1 MSFVLNDAQRYFEL
15 KLFECGREQTIPNKV
30 FAFTPKDYYVVHI
43 VIAGQGVFATDNR
56 VYKLKKGD
64 LFFIGPHEHPHYY
77 PDKKDPW
84 LYLWLGFG
92 GLHAAHYL
100 HEAGISSDS
109 PIIQDDHDGKLRMF
123 LEQIYD
129 CYTEHG
135 FLDLNALGLTYQFMA
150 ALIHQKHNA
159 ATLSIKHR
167 HFNRAKEY
175 IYNNFA
181 FDIKVSDIAG
191 NVGITPNYLSK
202 GDRIVEPGLLGRTVY
217 LIKGNKIVE
226 HGFFGKTVF
235 ILDKKFKIE
244 ATIDNKNGTETNA
257 TQQEEQIPTKNDTL
271 YHKQQE
277 LAKKAAEESLEK
289 IREEFDLEMG
299 FIPEWKSDKPVDVKV
314 PLKYH
319 KIKAIPPAIRIK
331 TLFIHAGVSSIN
343 FKGVHLG
350 CAEKIVVDEGNPNF
364 STDIDGN
371 FYNGN
376 KTTLY
381 YISDKDSLGAV
392 WQIPETVTELYD
404 NLFFGAT
411 SLVKIFIPRT
421 LTKIGYNVFKGC
433 KNLTIYTEYDSIPQG
448 WSDSFNPDNR
458 SIIFNQNT
466 L

>member
-191 NVGITPNYLSK
+191 NVGITPNYLSN
-202 GDRIVEPGLLGRTVY
+202 I
-217 LIKGNKIVE
+217 
-226 HGFFGKTVF
+226 F
-235 ILDKKFKIE
+235 
-244 ATIDNKNGTETNA
+244 
-257 TQQEEQIPTKNDTL
+257 
-271 YHKQQE
+271 
-277 LAKKAAEESLEK
+277 
-289 IREEFDLEMG
+289 
-299 FIPEWKSDKPVDVKV
+299 
-314 PLKYH
+314 
-319 KIKAIPPAIRIK
+319 
-331 TLFIHAGVSSIN
+331 
-343 FKGVHLG
+343 
-350 CAEKIVVDEGNPNF
+350 
-364 STDIDGN
+364 
-371 FYNGN
+371 
-376 KTTLY
+376 
-381 YISDKDSLGAV
+381 
-392 WQIPETVTELYD
+392 TELVGISTKEYITSVRIERAKQLLVMTSKPIKVISGEVGYQD
-404 NLFFGAT
+404 ALYFSNAFKKHTNL
-411 SLVKIFIPRT
+411 SPKQYRQ
-421 LTKIGYNVFKGC
+421 K
-433 KNLTIYTEYDSIPQG
+433 E
-448 WSDSFNPDNR
+448 
-458 SIIFNQNT
+458 QNYVI
-466 L
+466 